1 MTHLDHVAAL
11 VFELHAAQFLALELL
26 HVQLV
31 AGALGRQLLRLL
43 GRLVA
48 LLLQRRPANQQH
60 DAGSSCDVTRGD
72 AAARRAAAA
81 SGNPGHNYT

>member
-11 VFELHAAQFLALELL
+11 VFELHAAQLLALQLL
-26 HVQLV
+26 YVQLV

-48 LLLQRRPANQQH
+48 LLLQRRPVNK
-60 DAGSSCDVTRGD
+60 RY
-72 AAARRAAAA
+72 AAAA
-81 SGNPGHNYT
+81 SRDVTS